1 LRAEG
6 QSSLNPSR
14 EELLQLYK
22 IAVDEYRFQVQLNW
36 QRSQYYLILNA
47 ALVAAG
53 GSLLGV
59 QGDRARPLAA
69 VLFWM
74 GLLTVV
80 LSLLASTTQ
89 HSYYRAARAVLK
101 RFEERLGLDDLA
113 IQTTP
118 AMGSKHYRIGTVR
131 NFQRS
136 MLVMLGLIDF
146 AGLAYSARSF
156 GRAVAYIWQSW
167 F

>member
-1 LRAEG
+1 LNPED
-6 QSSLNPSR
+6 QSSSKPNH

-22 IAVDEYRFQVQLNW
+22 IAIDEYRFQVLLNW

-53 GSLLGV
+53 GSLLGI
-59 QGDRARPLAA
+59 QGDKARPLAA
-69 VLFWM
+69 VLFVM
-74 GLLTVV
+74 GILTVF

-89 HSYYRAARAVLK
+89 HSYYRAARTSLK
-101 RFEERLGLDDLA
+101 RVEDRLGLGDLG
-113 IQTTP
+113 IHTTP

-136 MLVMLGLIDF
+136 MLLMLGLIDT
-146 AGLAYSARSF
+146 AGLVYSGRSLV
-156 GRAVAYIWQSW
+156 RAVAYIWQSW